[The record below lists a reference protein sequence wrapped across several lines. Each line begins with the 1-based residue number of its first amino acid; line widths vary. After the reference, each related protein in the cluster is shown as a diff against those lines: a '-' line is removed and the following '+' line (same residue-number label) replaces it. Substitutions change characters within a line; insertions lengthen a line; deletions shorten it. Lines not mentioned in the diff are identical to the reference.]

1 MASNKVNTHAH
12 MSYLQHV
19 GRVTVTELDTMSAT
33 TVSTAS
39 LLPHLAHVSPKSA
52 AWVQE
57 VITDG
62 STGSGPTPRSA
73 AVAAAT
79 AVRGGSAHDSSAFHT
94 PSSAGAAQAAASLV
108 DVALHPRP
116 AAAATLPGDNLRCG
130 YVLHLTLS
138 IAHSRRVC
146 VLRAT
151 AAVLDCI
158 DRVSKGLQVLQVT
171 DSPHAV
177 THTLTHTC
185 PDPTLHQLLPNMP
198 CYVRFAARA
207 GAAAAG
213 SLAFVP
219 VRCELALPLH
229 DVPLHADVC
238 ASMCASTSTGAS
250 AWSKATLE
258 AHKSCL
264 AELEAQLW
272 EFMMPHVLPAQASAG
287 AVSSLQQQVCLGAAP
302 TPLHPVLFPGT
313 GSAVVSSH
321 ADAK

>member
-1 MASNKVNTHAH
+1 MCST
-12 MSYLQHV
+12 SLSQSLT
-19 GRVTVTELDTMSAT
+19 RV
-33 TVSTAS
+33 
-39 LLPHLAHVSPKSA
+39 
-52 AWVQE
+52 
-57 VITDG
+57 
-62 STGSGPTPRSA
+62 
-73 AVAAAT
+73 
-79 AVRGGSAHDSSAFHT
+79 
-94 PSSAGAAQAAASLV
+94 
-108 DVALHPRP
+108 
-116 AAAATLPGDNLRCG
+116 
-130 YVLHLTLS
+130 
-138 IAHSRRVC
+138 VC
-146 VLRAT
+146 VYCVPQPLCWIALVEYR
-151 AAVLDCI
+151 
-158 DRVSKGLQVLQVT
+158 KGCRYSRSQIQHT
-171 DSPHAV
+171 QS
-177 THTLTHTC
+177 HTLTHTC

-313 GSAVVSSH
+313 GSAVVPCH